1 MSNERRL
8 KGYALVFATF
18 LLGAATGGGV
28 AYASLQ
34 HHYARIFRDHP
45 DMMDSRRFGALAR
58 KLDLDDQQRERV
70 HGIMQRYAEDRRNL
84 MREMFAQCGDKVRA
98 AQDKLD
104 GDMKATLRP
113 DQLSRYEA
121 IAKERRAR
129 FGFGRK

>member
-1 MSNERRL
+1 MPNERRL
-8 KGYALVFATF
+8 KGYALVLATF

-45 DMMDSRRFGALAR
+45 DMMDNRRFGALAR

-98 AQDKLD
+98 AQDQLD

-121 IAKERRAR
+121 IAKERRDR
-129 FGFGRK
+129 FGFGRR